1 MQIPEEDYKIRMVI
15 TPSFEGESRYIVMDK
30 LKPFDEHTT
39 CYTLGC
45 CLYSG
50 KSRADGK
57 TIRDSEIPFS
67 QLCMRHRQKSTITR
81 TEIRLDGPICR
92 TKEDMF
98 EIPTLEEYNKF
109 MTLLR
114 MNGFSYN
121 RKKGELKKDGRVF

>member
-1 MQIPEEDYKIRMVI
+1 MVI

-57 TIRDSEIPFS
+57 TIRDGEIPFNRLS
-67 QLCMRHRQKSTITR
+67 LRHKKLRNGGIN
-81 TEIRLDGPICR
+81 GPVCR
-92 TKEDMF
+92 SIEDTF

>member
-15 TPSFEGESRYIVMDK
+15 TPSCEGESRYIVMDK

-39 CYTLGC
+39 CYALGC
-45 CLYSG
+45 CLYTGKPSG
-50 KSRADGK
+50 DGK
-57 TIRDSEIPFS
+57 TIRDGEIPFS
-67 QLCMRHRQKSTITR
+67 QLCMRHRQKSTVS
-81 TEIRLDGPICR
+81 LDGPIYR
-92 TKEDMF
+92 TREDTF